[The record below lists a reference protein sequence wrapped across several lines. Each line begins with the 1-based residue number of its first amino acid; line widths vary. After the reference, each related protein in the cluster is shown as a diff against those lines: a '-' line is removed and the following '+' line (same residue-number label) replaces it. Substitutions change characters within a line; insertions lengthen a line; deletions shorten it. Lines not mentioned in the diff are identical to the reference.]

1 MVRAFPGSRSLLR
14 EQELHTWRLIKVC
27 MPHTEVDP
35 DLQLAVHTPQL
46 EEEKNGDLIDRLIV
60 LGNHKVFII
69 SFVVLACLV
78 AVVVALLLP
87 KTYEA
92 TTKIMPPQQ
101 NPSAAVA
108 LLSQLGPLANMEG
121 HDLGLRNPSELYVD
135 MLRSHAVADDLI
147 QRFSL
152 MQVYRDKDIADA
164 RHDLAEASAIDM
176 SRDSMIS
183 VTVSDHDPQRAA
195 DIANAYIEELE
206 KLTQTL
212 AVTEA
217 GRRRLFFEQ
226 EVKKSADDLASAE
239 LALKKTQEKT
249 GIFHLDSQARAM
261 IDSLTLLQAQLTAKE
276 AQVEAMRSFATAE
289 NPEYVR
295 ARQEVEALRA
305 ELSRVKAGQGV
316 TSLADISTRNMPEAA
331 LEYVRRLRDV
341 RYQESLLEALT
352 KQYEIARIDEAKEAA
367 IIQTLDKAT
376 RPNRKSKPRR
386 SVIVLITMF
395 SALFL
400 AVGLVLVAESFKRA
414 QEDPVQAARFQRLKS
429 SFLRFRQIGS

>member
-1 MVRAFPGSRSLLR
+1 MRPQAV
-14 EQELHTWRLIKVC
+14 E
-27 MPHTEVDP
+27 P
-35 DLQLAVHTPQL
+35 DLQLTVHTPQL
-46 EEEKNGDLIDRLIV
+46 EENRGADLIDRLIV
-60 LGNHKVFII
+60 LGDHKVFIA
-69 SFVVLACLV
+69 SFVFLAV
-78 AVVVALLLP
+78 AMAVIVALLLP

-108 LLSQLGPLANMEG
+108 LLSQLGPLANMAG
-121 HDLGLRNPSELYVD
+121 QGLGLRNPSELYVD
-135 MLRSHAVADDLI
+135 MLRSHAVADNLI

-152 MQVYRDKDIADA
+152 MQVYHSKDIADA
-164 RHDLAEASAIDM
+164 HHDLAEATAIDM

-195 DIANAYIEELE
+195 DIANAYIEELQ

-226 EVKKSADDLASAE
+226 EVKQAADDLASAE

-249 GIFHLDSQARAM
+249 GIIHLDSQAKAM
-261 IDSLTLLQAQLTAKE
+261 IESLTLLQAQLTAKE

-289 NPEYVR
+289 NPEFVR

-316 TSLADISTRNMPEAA
+316 TSLADISTRNMPEAG

-341 RYQESLLEALT
+341 RYHESLLEALT

-367 IIQTLDKAT
+367 IIQTLDKAA

-386 SVIVLITMF
+386 AVIVLITMF
-395 SALFL
+395 SALFV
-400 AVGLVLVAESFKRA
+400 AIGFVLVSESFKRA
-414 QEDPVQAARFQRLKS
+414 QEDPVQAARLRRLKS
-429 SFLRFRQIGS
+429 SLLGYGRTRK